1 MFSLPSKLLFALAGL
16 ALVAAAG
23 YGVSV
28 GERAGIGIFLS
39 VALAAAVAGLAMLAA
54 RDDAP
59 FVAADAPAPDPRAT
73 MPGVQARGSAFPLL
87 TAVAVGVIAVGAAV
101 GAPLVILGIA
111 LTVVVGLG
119 WFGRAWSEHP
129 TWTPRMR
136 ERVDYRLLV
145 PVSLPVL
152 MLALAL
158 VLAAS
163 FSRVLLAV
171 DKDLATVI
179 AMVVAVALLAA
190 FAVFALRPHVSPR
203 MLSTAAVVGAVATLG
218 AGVAGAAQGERH
230 FEHHGHD
237 VPEVHVTAKDTAF
250 YEAELVVPGDAEK
263 VKIDFTNSDPDIY
276 HNVAVYES
284 ADPNARPL
292 FNGVGFT
299 GIDHRTYELEP
310 PEPGTYVFVCD
321 FHANMRG
328 QFIVE

>member
-16 ALVAAAG
+16 AVVAAAG

-39 VALAAAVAGLAMLAA
+39 AAVAAAVAGLAMLAA

-73 MPGVQARGSAFPLL
+73 TPGAPARGSAFPLL
-87 TAVAVGVIAVGAAV
+87 TAVAVGVIAVGAAI
-101 GAPLVILGIA
+101 GAPLVAVGVG
-111 LTVVVGLG
+111 LTVVAGLG

-129 TWTPRMR
+129 TWTPRVR
-136 ERVDYRLLV
+136 ERVDYRFLV
-145 PVSLPVL
+145 PVSLPIL
-152 MLALAL
+152 MLLLVL

-179 AMVVAVALLAA
+179 AMVVAIALLAA
-190 FAVFALRPHVSPR
+190 FAVFSLRPHVSQR
-203 MLSTAAVVGAVATLG
+203 VLSSAAVVGAIATLG

-237 VPEVHVTAKDTAF
+237 VPEVHVTAKDVAF
-250 YEAELVVPGDAEK
+250 HEAELVVPGDAEK
-263 VKIDFTNSDPDIY
+263 VKIGFTNSDPGIY
-276 HNVAVYES
+276 HNVAIYES
-284 ADPNARPL
+284 ADPDAKPL

-299 GIDHRTYELEP
+299 GIDNQTYELKP

-321 FHANMRG
+321 FHVNMRG